1 MPAPMKAGVRL
12 EASVLLSKLGDGV
25 VKVKEYRGDTF
36 ICLKKERLREAILLL
51 RDEPE
56 LDYRYFS
63 ECVGVDYSTWKH
75 ERDFPNDRFE
85 VIYNL
90 MSLRHFSRIFL
101 KVGVNDGEKV
111 PTVKDI
117 FLGAEYPEREIQ
129 DLYGV
134 QFEGNEPTEGMR
146 FLLPDDW
153 VGFPLRKE
161 VPLGGEDVVFDAGTL
176 GPAVED
182 PSMPHAGE
190 SFEGKTG
197 SEDVSGR

>member
-1 MPAPMKAGVRL
+1 MSSPMKGGQRL
-12 EASVLLSKLGDGV
+12 EVAALTSKVGDGI
-25 VKVKEYRGDTF
+25 VKVKEDRGDTF
-36 ICLKKERLREAILLL
+36 ICLTKECL
-51 RDEPE
+51 RDALIALRDDPE

-63 ECVGVDYSTWKH
+63 ECLGVDYSEWKH
-75 ERDFPNDRFE
+75 DRDFPESRFE
-85 VIYNL
+85 VVYNL

-117 FLGAEYPEREIQ
+117 FLGAEYPEREVQ
-129 DLYGV
+129 DLFGIE
-134 QFEGNEPTEGMR
+134 FDGNGPTEGMR

-153 VGFPLRKE
+153 VGYPLRKE
-161 VPLGGEDVVFDAGTL
+161 VPLGGEDVVFDADTL

-182 PSMPHAGE
+182 KSMPHAGE

>member
-1 MPAPMKAGVRL
+1 MPNPTLGADRL
-12 EASVLLSKLGDGV
+12 EVVKIREQLPKAI

-36 ICLKKERLREAILLL
+36 ICVHKDSLRNVISILKN
-51 RDEPE
+51 DPS
-56 LDYRYFS
+56 LDYQYFS
-63 ECVGVDYSTWKH
+63 ECLGADYSTWAH
-75 ERDFPNDRFE
+75 ERDLPEFRFE

-90 MSLRHFSRIFL
+90 MSLKHYSRIFV

-111 PTVKDI
+111 PTIKDI

-129 DLYGV
+129 DLFGV
-134 QFEGNEPTEGMR
+134 EFDGNGHLPGQR

-153 VGFPLRKE
+153 SGFPLRKE
-161 VPLGGEDVVFDAGTL
+161 FPLGGEDVVFAQDTL

-182 PSMPHAGE
+182 VSRPHAGE